1 MFEHSRIVL
10 VAIVAAALL
19 LGTAGFAEEARY
31 DCTKPRDGQPSC
43 MYTVFPQLAAG
54 GGFSGEIFVVNQGY
68 ITENAIRL
76 DFFTGNGLPLQLTT
90 DEGLVSEMVFELG
103 PGESRVIPIALDSD
117 VATAGFG
124 RLTFSTAS
132 SIRGSVILRPVSGG
146 SLLSHIGLSAIVPL
160 NNFSFGAEVDLSRG
174 INTALAL
181 ANGSFQLIAHPDP
194 SPQGCVISLI
204 GKGGA
209 VVRTAVLE
217 LPLNGHT
224 ALFLNDS
231 RLFPDLDGFQG
242 SVSVSAG
249 INFGL
254 LALRV
259 ESDKPIA
266 IANDEGPNLAAFEIS
281 SATPETPEVEPN
293 DTVLSAQTFTLPA
306 NIEGVVSQENGADL
320 FSVEAKA
327 GDILTAYTLTDRGRS
342 QLDSYLSLERE
353 DGTLLAFND
362 LNRLFRRLDAFI
374 RIRIP
379 RDGTYI
385 LRVEDFFLGGGSDF
399 SYRLLV
405 HLESPAATISAPA
418 QPLSSS
424 DVPTSRP
431 ADSSAET
438 GTNQLS
444 EALSHEGR
452 QLRFPLNAS
461 SQEKLMWQEKPTA
474 ARDR

>member
-1 MFEHSRIVL
+1 MCNRLRIGIL
-10 VAIVAAALL
+10 PIVAASLSLFVDA
-19 LGTAGFAEEARY
+19 GGGFAEDTRY
-31 DCTKPRDGQPSC
+31 DCTKPEEGQPRC

-68 ITENAIRL
+68 VREEAIRL
-76 DFFTGNGLPLQLTT
+76 DFFTGDGIPLRLTT
-90 DEGLVSEMVFELG
+90 DEGLVSKMIFELG
-103 PGESRVIPIALDSD
+103 PGESRVIPIGLDSD

-132 SIRGSVILRPVSGG
+132 SIRGSVVLRLVSGG
-146 SLLSHIGLSAIVPL
+146 SLLSHVGLSAIVPL

-181 ANGSFQLIAHPDP
+181 ANGSFQLIAHPKP

-204 GKGGA
+204 GQDGA
-209 VVRTAVLE
+209 VLRTAVLE

-259 ESDKPIA
+259 ESDRPIA

-281 SATPETPEVEPN
+281 SATPEAPEVEPN
-293 DTVLSAQTFTLPA
+293 DSVATAQTLTLPA

-320 FSVEAKA
+320 FSVEARA
-327 GDILTAYTLTDRGRS
+327 GDILTAYTLTDPRGS

-405 HLESPAATISAPA
+405 HLESPSATTSTPA

-424 DVPTSRP
+424 DVPTSP
-431 ADSSAET
+431 PEPVD
-438 GTNQLS
+438 G
-444 EALSHEGR
+444 
-452 QLRFPLNAS
+452 
-461 SQEKLMWQEKPTA
+461 
-474 ARDR
+474 